1 MAMLPLIC
9 WVVLAGSGVGT
20 AASPRPVA
28 SLTAPEPDPKPA
40 PAPAASQP
48 DHGGPTEDVAATT
61 DDKDNGNDN
70 DDGNS
75 DDKSRAARWRQRW
88 SVGLAEGAKPRRFI
102 VAVEGLIAQAPPL
115 RPTITKLDPRA
126 TGRTVARGGIGLFG
140 RYRPVPLIGIELGVR
155 SASLRYADGD
165 DDGVVS
171 EDHVLADAGVLLYLA
186 RGEIAQFAFDAGFGG
201 AWGRIAYEPASGKHG
216 SHSYGSGLV
225 RVGVDAEFLLKRI
238 AFVLSLR
245 TFGVI
250 TDDKRAKARGPIFEG
265 TSAQVQRL
273 PVARLQTWL
282 VASAGIGYRF

>member
-1 MAMLPLIC
+1 MAMLPLVC
-9 WVVLAGSGVGT
+9 WVVLAGSGVAT
-20 AASPRPVA
+20 PTTPSPGA
-28 SLTAPEPDPKPA
+28 SLTETETETETGPA
-40 PAPAASQP
+40 PHDPPASAPDTDGPAPDSASSTKSELDP
-48 DHGGPTEDVAATT
+48 PADT
-61 DDKDNGNDN
+61 DTDT
-70 DDGNS
+70 
-75 DDKSRAARWRQRW
+75 RAARWRQRW
-88 SVGLAEGAKPRRFI
+88 SVGLPEGVKPRRFI

-140 RYRPVPLIGIELGVR
+140 RYRPVPLIGIEVGVR

-201 AWGRIAYEPASGKHG
+201 AWGRIAYEPSDGKQG
-216 SHSYGSGLV
+216 SHIYGSGLV

-245 TFGVI
+245 TVGVL

-273 PVARLQTWL
+273 PVPRLQTWL